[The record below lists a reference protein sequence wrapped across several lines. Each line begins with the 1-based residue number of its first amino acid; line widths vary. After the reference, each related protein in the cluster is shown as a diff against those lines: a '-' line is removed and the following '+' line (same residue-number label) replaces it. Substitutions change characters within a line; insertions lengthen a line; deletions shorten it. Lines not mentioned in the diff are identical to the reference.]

1 MHKPEEPDMP
11 LGIST
16 DKVCFIVVKAR
27 EFHAKVEVVE
37 PNPGSNPSDEDF
49 REILEDYADD
59 STYSELRSFITD
71 LNSDEAAALVA
82 LAWIGRGD
90 YDKADALV
98 ALAAARE
105 AQNQRT
111 AEYLI
116 GKPLV
121 AEYLEDGLAAFG
133 ESCADFEKGHL

>member
-1 MHKPEEPDMP
+1 MP

>member
-1 MHKPEEPDMP
+1 M
-11 LGIST
+11 L
-16 DKVCFIVVKAR
+16 
-27 EFHAKVEVVE
+27 
-37 PNPGSNPSDEDF
+37 F
-49 REILEDYADD
+49 R
-59 STYSELRSFITD
+59 S
-71 LNSDEAAALVA
+71 
-82 LAWIGRGD
+82 
-90 YDKADALV
+90 KADALV